1 MSALRSHP
9 VLLSWLLP
17 FFLFLLT
24 APAVADSITMGS
36 ATYIGWGSWGN
47 PSKTTLTL
55 QLDTRGLI
63 FDRYIPGLQYPLA
76 FNVNVYGW
84 MGRVE
89 TNPPTSILIDPP
101 YFCPCETI
109 VFTMSLIDTL
119 PFRLANGQLFTPN
132 STITVAPRAV
142 ARTALRAAGT
152 DREHRP
158 DLAADTH
165 PRTSIIVIVWKRP
178 AGNRRGGVPK
188 APRVAPTKRNNS
200 ECVPLTRVYVLQ
212 DSRSHL

>member
-24 APAVADSITMGS
+24 APAVADSITIGS

-55 QLDTRGLI
+55 QLDTRSLI

-132 STITVAPRAV
+132 STITVALEPLPGQPYVQQGQTVNIVLTSQPTPTPEPASLLLFGSGLLGIAV
-142 ARTALRAAGT
+142 AAWR
-152 DREHRP
+152 RP
-158 DLAADTH
+158 H
-165 PRTSIIVIVWKRP
+165 
-178 AGNRRGGVPK
+178 G
-188 APRVAPTKRNNS
+188 
-200 ECVPLTRVYVLQ
+200 
-212 DSRSHL
+212 